1 MSRALKPLSLG
12 LFNKKLVSEYLCD
25 LDECA
30 SIVERRNS
38 FKHLLDEAEDHGSY
52 SYCNGNIV
60 RITSNGI
67 NIEYW
72 VSSNGLRLYIFKLIL
87 WDNGVAEEYL
97 LLVFEGRGESY
108 LSGICRGK
116 HIESY
121 IEDKDCL
128 ILLMFKYSEKLSW
141 ECIE

>member
-12 LFNKKLVSEYLCD
+12 LFNKKLVLEYLRD

-38 FKHLLDEAEDHGSY
+38 FKHLLVEAEDHGSY
-52 SYCNGNIV
+52 SYCSGNIV

-67 NIEYW
+67 SIEYW
-72 VSSNGLRLYIFKLIL
+72 VSRNGLGLYVFKLIL
-87 WDNGVAEEYL
+87 WDSEVAEEYL

-108 LSGICRGK
+108 LSGICGGK